1 MRDRRH
7 LPQKRR
13 EHATPEHLTR
23 HGNSCY
29 HAGMAK
35 TQSGARIDQ
44 DVMELA
50 KARARDRGQSIGDY
64 IAHLVREDADG
75 LRVRGLDAA
84 RRFLD
89 EHQAV
94 FDEVEDAE
102 QSASGARA
110 A

>member
-1 MRDRRH
+1 
-7 LPQKRR
+7 
-13 EHATPEHLTR
+13 
-23 HGNSCY
+23 
-29 HAGMAK
+29 MAK

-102 QSASGARA
+102 QSALGARA